1 MKTCKVEGCNGKHLA
16 KGYCSKHYQQMKK
29 YGQIL
34 ERTKLDPNEIIEYED
49 HAEMVLYDKDGSE
62 VARALID
69 LEDVDK
75 VKGIKWYMTHYGYV
89 SNRHSRQHLHRLV
102 MNCPDDMVIDHINHN
117 RLDNRKS
124 NLRICTQHQNNMN
137 KGVTYNRASN
147 VTGVRLDKR
156 RNKWMARITCNY
168 KEKFL
173 GYFDTKEEAIQAR
186 KNAEI
191 EYFGEYRNDSE
202 DVN

>member
-1 MKTCKVEGCNGKHLA
+1 MKKCQVCGCNNEQLA
-16 KGYCSKHYQQMKK
+16 KGYCSKHYMQVRRH
-29 YGQIL
+29 GQIS
-34 ERTKLDPNEIIEYED
+34 ERTMFDPNDIIEYGD
-49 HAEMVLYDKDGSE
+49 YAEIIIYDKNCKE

-75 VKGIKWYMTHYGYV
+75 VKDMKWYTSHGYV
-89 SNRHSRQHLHRLV
+89 LNKQNKQRLHRFI
-102 MNCPDDMVIDHINHN
+102 MNCPDGMVIDHINHN

-137 KGVTYNRASN
+137 QGIRNNNTSGIIGVSFDRQ
-147 VTGVRLDKR
+147 K
-156 RNKWMARITCNY
+156 NKWMAYITYNGR
-168 KEKFL
+168 KIHL
-173 GYFDTKEEAIQAR
+173 GSFNTKEEAIQAR